1 MYMYILNKD
10 KYQNLL
16 AQKLSKKNTE
26 MDLCHIN

>member
-16 AQKLSKKNTE
+16 AQKLSQKNIE

>member
-1 MYMYILNKD
+1 MYILNKD

-26 MDLCHIN
+26 MDLCRIN